1 VTRVERVVVI
11 GSGAS
16 GVHFALS
23 LLRKGHDVV
32 MLDVGKSRP
41 APMLPNATLNGLKE
55 DLEDPVEYFLGRDF
69 EALVYPG
76 SEGEYYGFPP
86 NKNYI
91 FEAPD
96 SFDVQATGFA
106 PLASFARGGLAE
118 TWTGGAYPLDD
129 RDLEAFPFGYRDIEP
144 HFSEV
149 AGRIGVAG
157 APDDLARF
165 YPVHENLHTPLELD
179 RHSKLLLRRYEEKK
193 ATFNDRLRCFVGRS
207 RMATLSADRGTRK
220 ACTYTGRCLW
230 GCPTDAFYTPSL
242 TLAEC
247 SSYENFTYLSGVY
260 VRRLDVGPD
269 GRISRVVADPIAGGS
284 QVEVEGTMFALAAG
298 TLSTSRIFLDT
309 VARAS
314 GSAPELPGLMDNR
327 QILVPFV
334 NLELIGSRYE
344 PESYQYHQLGMGIDS
359 DGPEGYV
366 HTQITTLKTALLHPI
381 LQNAPVDL
389 KTAVA
394 LFRNIRA
401 GLGVVN
407 VNLRD
412 TRRPQSA
419 VSLLTS
425 DARASTLAVRYAPP
439 DGEKEHIRRA
449 VSTVKKALWKLN
461 CVVPP
466 GMMHVRPMGASVHYA
481 GTLPMSEHCE
491 SLTVSPTCQSHDFE
505 NLFVVDGA
513 TFPALP
519 AKNITFTL
527 MANAVRIAEEAF

>member
-23 LLRKGHDVV
+23 LLRKGHEVV

-41 APMLPNATLNGLKE
+41 APVLPSATLNGLKE
-55 DLEDPVEYFLGRDF
+55 DLDDPVDYFLGRDF

-91 FEAPD
+91 FEATGGFEVR
-96 SFDVQATGFA
+96 SSGFA
-106 PLASFARGGLAE
+106 PLASFAKGGLAE

-129 RDLEAFPFGYRDIEP
+129 RDLDAFPFGYRDIEP

-149 AGRIGVAG
+149 ARRIGVAG
-157 APDDLARF
+157 ATDDLARF
-165 YPVHENLHTPLELD
+165 YPVHGNLHTPLALD
-179 RHSKLLLRRYEEKK
+179 RHSALLLERYEEKK
-193 ATFNDRLRCFVGRS
+193 ATFNYRLRCYVGRS
-207 RMATLSADRGTRK
+207 RTATLSADRASRK

-247 SSYENFTYLSGVY
+247 DGYKNFTYVSGVY
-260 VRRLDVGPD
+260 VRDLEVGGT
-269 GRISRVVADPIAGGS
+269 GRIARAIAIPVRGGS
-284 QVEVEGTMFALAAG
+284 PIEVEGTTFALAAG

-334 NLELIGSRYE
+334 NLELIGARYE

-407 VNLRD
+407 INLRD

-419 VSLLTS
+419 VSIRTS
-425 DARASTLAVRYAPP
+425 ESGRSTLTVRYSPP
-439 DGEKEHIRRA
+439 DGENERIRRV

-481 GTLPMSEHCE
+481 GTLPMSEHRE
-491 SLTVSPTCQSHDFE
+491 PLTVSPTCRSHDFE